1 MVSQLLRNIKFWY
14 LLALA
19 QIVLWWLTL
28 GGGGPYW
35 FAELFL
41 YLIFFLGLWLNSRY
55 HFRER
60 LTLSRGKA
68 VFLYFVI
75 FLATAMVYE
84 LSLSPTVGS
93 FSGHHVKP
101 IPSFIIIFGIYLA
114 LALFNLFLIRRYHY
128 TFKELY
134 FAAGTASLTEGVV
147 FNGVLTAV
155 LLSPT
160 FFLAP
165 LTFAYY
171 MLVYGVIFCMP
182 FVFIREE
189 LLWSPVGITISFWRK
204 MLYSLI
210 ATFFGY
216 LAWVGWAKMA
226 DFLTD
231 GFKSF

>member
-1 MVSQLLRNIKFWY
+1 MIYRLFHSLKFWY

-19 QIVLWWLTL
+19 QLVLWWLTF
-28 GGGGPYW
+28 GSGPYW
-35 FAELFL
+35 FAEPLL
-41 YLIFFLGLWLNSRY
+41 YLIFFLGLWFDSRY
-55 HFRER
+55 HFREK

-75 FLATAMVYE
+75 FLTTAMIYE

-93 FSGHHVKP
+93 FSGHHPKP
-101 IPSFIIIFGIYLA
+101 LPSFIIIFGIYLA
-114 LALFNLFLIRRYHY
+114 LAIFNLFLIRGYHY

-134 FAAGTASLTEGVV
+134 FAAGTASLTEGVL
-147 FNGVLTAV
+147 FNGVLTAI

-182 FVFIREE
+182 FIFIREG
-189 LLWSPVGITISFWRK
+189 LLWSPIETTISFWRK
-204 MLYSLI
+204 MLYAFI
-210 ATFFGY
+210 ATFFSY
-216 LAWVGWAKMA
+216 LVWVGWAKVA
-226 DFLTD
+226 DILTN
-231 GFKSF
+231 GFEKF